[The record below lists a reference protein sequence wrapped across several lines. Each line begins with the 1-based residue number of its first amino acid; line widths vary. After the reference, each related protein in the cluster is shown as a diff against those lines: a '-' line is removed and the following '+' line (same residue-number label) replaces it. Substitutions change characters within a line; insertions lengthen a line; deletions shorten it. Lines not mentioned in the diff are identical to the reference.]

1 MSLTKEQERN
11 LAKTFLEAIVIFYE
25 KEGDN
30 LKGISETRKFQ
41 IRSFCFQYPYFVW
54 YLESATQLSSQLYV
68 SSAWT
73 SLDVFQSSA
82 VEEAAML
89 RITYREYI
97 NEIES
102 SAKEFGDS
110 VEHIL
115 ELMKNG
121 DPNDELDNFYSILDK
136 KHKGG
141 YLEWYTGTYNA
152 RE

>member
-1 MSLTKEQERN
+1 
-11 LAKTFLEAIVIFYE
+11 
-25 KEGDN
+25 
-30 LKGISETRKFQ
+30 
-41 IRSFCFQYPYFVW
+41 
-54 YLESATQLSSQLYV
+54 
-68 SSAWT
+68 
-73 SLDVFQSSA
+73 
-82 VEEAAML
+82 ML

-97 NEIES
+97 HEIES

-136 KHKGG
+136 KHTGG
-141 YLEWYTGTYNA
+141 YLEWYTGTYNP

>member
-1 MSLTKEQERN
+1 MGRLTKEKKQ
-11 LAKTFLEAIVIFYE
+11 
-25 KEGDN
+25 
-30 LKGISETRKFQ
+30 GIQ
-41 IRSFCFQYPYFVW
+41 AFCLQYPYFVQ
-54 YLESATQLSSQLYV
+54 YLDSATQLSSALYV
-68 SSAWT
+68 SSAGT
-73 SLDVFQSSA
+73 YLDPFLKSS

-97 NEIES
+97 HEIES
-102 SAKEFGDS
+102 SAKDFGDS

-136 KHKGG
+136 KHTGG
-141 YLEWYTGTYNA
+141 YSEWYYDT

>member
-1 MSLTKEQERN
+1 MSLTKEQERD

-25 KEGDN
+25 KEERKVGQ
-30 LKGISETRKFQ
+30 LTKEKKQGIQ
-41 IRSFCFQYPYFVW
+41 AFCLQYPYFVQG
-54 YLESATQLSSQLYV
+54 LKSSTELSSVLYV
-68 SSAWT
+68 SSAGVN
-73 SLDVFQSSA
+73 LDPFLKSE

-97 NEIES
+97 HEIES

-121 DPNDELDNFYSILDK
+121 DPNDELDNFYSILYK
-136 KHKGG
+136 KHTGG
-141 YLEWYTGTYNA
+141 YSEWYYDT

>member
-1 MSLTKEQERN
+1 MGRLTEERRQ
-11 LAKTFLEAIVIFYE
+11 
-25 KEGDN
+25 
-30 LKGISETRKFQ
+30 GIQ
-41 IRSFCFQYPYFVW
+41 AFCFQYPYFVW

-68 SSAWT
+68 SSAGV

-97 NEIES
+97 REIES

-115 ELMKNG
+115 DIMKNG
-121 DPNDELDNFYSILDK
+121 DPDNKLDNFYSILDK
-136 KHKGG
+136 KHTGG
-141 YLEWYTGTYNA
+141 YLEWYSGTYCA